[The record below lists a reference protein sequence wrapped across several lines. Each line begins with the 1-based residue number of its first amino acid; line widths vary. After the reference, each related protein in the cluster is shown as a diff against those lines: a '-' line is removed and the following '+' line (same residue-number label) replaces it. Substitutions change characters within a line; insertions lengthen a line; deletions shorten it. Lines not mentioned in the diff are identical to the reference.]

1 MKFLTSKSFISHI
14 ERMTDTERSEI
25 LYELIYHA
33 QWTNIIHPDRYM
45 RWVIEE
51 FITPFFEKKKKV
63 SLIRSEIW
71 KKWATSRYNRWADTL
86 VEKNISS
93 PEWTP
98 EEIEKWFN
106 EPEEIQKKYWLWKY
120 WVEPTEDTRDD
131 VSIETTISEDEPQK
145 KFPERPDEYCP
156 FPEPDIS
163 SLQKTPPN
171 YTPNTPNFWE
181 IFLTL
186 DKQSLNDLPFSWHEI
201 AWDIQERMTQID
213 RIKSPVVLNIKE
225 KDKPS
230 TTSE

>member
-1 MKFLTSKSFISHI
+1 MKFLTTKHFKFQMSQLSTEEKALFIDYIIDAASGNIPSATDRFIQSIINEHI
-14 ERMTDTERSEI
+14 MPYLDHKNKVSEVRRTVWQSAN
-25 LYELIYHA
+25 LPY
-33 QWTNIIHPDRYM
+33 
-45 RWVIEE
+45 
-51 FITPFFEKKKKV
+51 KKK
-63 SLIRSEIW
+63 
-71 KKWATSRYNRWADTL
+71 DTQ
-86 VEKNISS
+86 KPHTMIHT
-93 PEWTP
+93 EWTP

-120 WVEPTEDTRDD
+120 WVEPTEED
-131 VSIETTISEDEPQK
+131 ISTAVIIPEDEQQR

-156 FPEPDIS
+156 FPDPDIS
-163 SLQKTPPN
+163 SLQKTPPD
-171 YTPNTPNFWE
+171 YTPKTPNFWD

-225 KDKPS
+225 KNKPS